1 MNDIQRGLMNSLFL
15 NVTDKREDIII
26 NYLNTNYQLTSS
38 YNQENNDYNNKST
51 LHLGYCETILKEK
64 YNINKNDNLII
75 LKLEYSIE
83 GITIPI
89 LIY

>member
-26 NYLNTNYQLTSS
+26 SYLNTNYQLTSS

-51 LHLGYCETILKEK
+51 LHFGFV
-64 YNINKNDNLII
+64 
-75 LKLEYSIE
+75 KLY
-83 GITIPI
+83 
-89 LIY
+89 